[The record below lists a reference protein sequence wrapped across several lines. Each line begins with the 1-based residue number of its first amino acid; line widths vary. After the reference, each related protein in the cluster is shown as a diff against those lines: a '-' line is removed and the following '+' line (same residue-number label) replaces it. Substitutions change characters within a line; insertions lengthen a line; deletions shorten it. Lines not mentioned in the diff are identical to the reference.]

1 MALAIP
7 QLKMDPTERR
17 FVVWMA
23 IGALFVFALVAGD
36 YLTSGPIW

>member
-7 QLKMDPTERR
+7 QWKMDPAARR
-17 FVVWMA
+17 LVVWMA
-23 IGALFVFALVAGD
+23 IGALFVLALVVGD